1 MRVAIVSFAKGGT
14 SPEILEA
21 LERGSRSAGA
31 EGVVL
36 DGFAAESPRLALY
49 DYVAVV
55 LRPASPFGGRVPA
68 RVREALSQAG
78 TLVGKKGAAVVL
90 KSPLGSGR
98 LLREL
103 MAEMERQG
111 MKIDYFEAVAGAE
124 SALAAGKS
132 LG

>member
-1 MRVAIVSFAKGGT
+1 MRVAIVSFARGGK
-14 SPEILEA
+14 SPEILAA
-21 LERGSRSAGA
+21 LERGARSAGA
-31 EGVVL
+31 ETVVL
-36 DGFAAESPRLALY
+36 DGFAAEAPRLGLY

-55 LRPASPFGGRVPA
+55 LRPASPFGGRVPT

-78 TLVGKKGAAVVL
+78 TLVGKKGAAVVV
-90 KSPLGSGR
+90 KSPFGSAR

-124 SALAAGKS
+124 TAEAAGAS